1 MANGRGLIDIQD
13 LCSSAASRAQGFAAS
28 SFKCIVAHVKRPR
41 CLASF
46 LAWNLGLTALEIAL
60 GAATFEMSAPP
71 LQKQIVKV
79 IVFPLYLPHAVGFA
93 VACKKGCFVL
103 LGNFAGLFGVRL
115 YFTDRGVE
123 GLNFLKSVVLLGAAT
138 LRTLEVHFCSWMVRR
153 FLCSE
158 TRLIPT
164 IESLGDALWYF
175 LVTCFLSAP
184 FEATIALIECVGR
197 MVPWKEFTICWATW
211 WLGVVAASITVSP
224 FVLHCFVWQPKPGM
238 FRPGK
243 IVEIFLVGFITVLL
257 LITVYTLVIPTYVK
271 PLPYLLFPVI
281 VYSAFRFNRMGWA
294 FILCGISL
302 FCTWSTVKK
311 KGALYNISGGGPT
324 VEPRI
329 VMQVELFVSVSS
341 AVAVSLAAAVR
352 EKHQLAK
359 KLEKLNEELESLVLQ
374 RTHQLVKANEELQ
387 TSKQA
392 AELASQ
398 AKSDFLAN
406 MSHEIRT
413 PIHGILGMSALV
425 LGTSLTDE
433 QKENMTT
440 VSECA
445 ELLLH
450 IINSILDL
458 GKIEAGRFEVE
469 LISFNLH
476 HVLKST
482 VHILQPRAQAHNLR
496 LSYEIDSAVPE
507 FLVGDS
513 GKLRQCLLNLVGNA
527 LKFTPEGEVRVE
539 VSVHRF
545 GMQDDSVL
553 ILYKISD
560 SGIGISKNKL
570 KDVFKPFTQADASIS
585 RLYGGTG
592 LGLCVVQR
600 FVELMGGHIL
610 VESEYG
616 KGSSFYIVLPYLLN
630 KEGAAQ
636 EEPRLRRENLVKD
649 PSIVQA
655 AEISVDLTKRILL
668 VEDNLV
674 NQKVASRLLQK
685 HGHIV
690 TVVGDGVQAIA
701 AVDANRD
708 NIDLILMD
716 IQMPIMDGLEATR
729 RIREQEARDGLRK
742 MPIIGLTAHA
752 MRGYEDTCFSAGMDS
767 YMGKPF
773 EIRKLLAAIEMVATG
788 KQEIHIDVPEE

>member
-1 MANGRGLIDIQD
+1 
-13 LCSSAASRAQGFAAS
+13 
-28 SFKCIVAHVKRPR
+28 
-41 CLASF
+41 
-46 LAWNLGLTALEIAL
+46 
-60 GAATFEMSAPP
+60 
-71 LQKQIVKV
+71 
-79 IVFPLYLPHAVGFA
+79 
-93 VACKKGCFVL
+93 
-103 LGNFAGLFGVRL
+103 
-115 YFTDRGVE
+115 
-123 GLNFLKSVVLLGAAT
+123 
-138 LRTLEVHFCSWMVRR
+138 
-153 FLCSE
+153 
-158 TRLIPT
+158 
-164 IESLGDALWYF
+164 
-175 LVTCFLSAP
+175 
-184 FEATIALIECVGR
+184 
-197 MVPWKEFTICWATW
+197 
-211 WLGVVAASITVSP
+211 
-224 FVLHCFVWQPKPGM
+224 
-238 FRPGK
+238 
-243 IVEIFLVGFITVLL
+243 
-257 LITVYTLVIPTYVK
+257 
-271 PLPYLLFPVI
+271 
-281 VYSAFRFNRMGWA
+281 
-294 FILCGISL
+294 
-302 FCTWSTVKK
+302 
-311 KGALYNISGGGPT
+311 
-324 VEPRI
+324 
-329 VMQVELFVSVSS
+329 
-341 AVAVSLAAAVR
+341 
-352 EKHQLAK
+352 
-359 KLEKLNEELESLVLQ
+359 
-374 RTHQLVKANEELQ
+374 LVKANEELQ

-527 LKFTPEGEVRVE
+527 LKFTPDGEVRVE

-553 ILYKISD
+553 SRLNASQWSDMLEMMLEISD

-636 EEPRLRRENLVKD
+636 E
-649 PSIVQA
+649 
-655 AEISVDLTKRILL
+655 
-668 VEDNLV
+668 
-674 NQKVASRLLQK
+674 
-685 HGHIV
+685 
-690 TVVGDGVQAIA
+690 
-701 AVDANRD
+701 
-708 NIDLILMD
+708 
-716 IQMPIMDGLEATR
+716 
-729 RIREQEARDGLRK
+729 
-742 MPIIGLTAHA
+742 
-752 MRGYEDTCFSAGMDS
+752 
-767 YMGKPF
+767 
-773 EIRKLLAAIEMVATG
+773 
-788 KQEIHIDVPEE
+788 